1 MRVARWVWCVFFLS
15 FIACRP
21 AQVQEGVA
29 SEPAKGV
36 AEQDEG
42 GQETSGEEGAQ
53 MPVEEVDPYAPTY
66 GPVVETEALYL
77 VEPVPG
83 GKRLQAVLLRL
94 DDGQEWIRAYRP
106 VPDEFQFFEK
116 RVVVKGRTY
125 TPSPM
130 VQHVMRTH
138 FEVESIKLAPAEV
151 PHDPVP
157 TSLPPVPTVDSVAG
171 IAARDLLWAQVQGS
185 LDEIT
190 VDESNTSW
198 CTARLTLRN
207 GEQLELPGL
216 SVSRTRTLVGKEVTV
231 VGRSLN
237 GTLSGRITLCEGHVT
252 DCGVPA
258 PRIKGRPVR
267 RRKASD

>member
-1 MRVARWVWCVFFLS
+1 MRVAPFWLWALS
-15 FIACRP
+15 LILMACRP
-21 AQVQEGVA
+21 TAVQGPGA
-29 SEPAKGV
+29 PQPTQRD
-36 AEQDEG
+36 AEQKEDDR
-42 GQETSGEEGAQ
+42 ETPIEEGAQ
-53 MPVEEVDPYAPTY
+53 MPAEEDDPYAPTY

-116 RVVVKGRTY
+116 RVVIKGRTY

-130 VQHVMRTH
+130 VQHVMMTH
-138 FEVESIKLAPAEV
+138 FEVESITLAPAEV

-157 TSLPPVPTVDSVAG
+157 TSLPPVPVVDSVAG
-171 IAARDLLWAQVQGS
+171 IAARDLRWAQVQGS

-190 VDESNTSW
+190 VDESNTFW
-198 CTARLTLRN
+198 CTGRLTLRN
-207 GEQLELPGL
+207 GEQLTLRGL
-216 SVSRTRTLVGKEVTV
+216 SVSRTRPLVGKEVTV

-237 GTLSGRITLCEGHVT
+237 GKLSGRITLCEGRVT
-252 DCGVPA
+252 DCGVLA
-258 PRIKGRPVR
+258 PRTKGRPVR
-267 RRKASD
+267 RHKASD